1 MWCLLAASLAALFT
15 GASALQGRPAVVHFH
30 DALLSG
36 LDASDALA
44 RLDSME
50 IGVGATPDVVT
61 YSLVAAAC
69 LDEGLKAEADGV
81 LERGAAFSKKRAAYR
96 KPTKRAVVSKAA
108 AGLVHLHEDK
118 DLLAVSK
125 PNGVLSMTEGTT
137 KGVATLPDAVE
148 YAYDVE
154 LSDLG
159 GPLARGVVHRLDRDV
174 SGCMVLAKTRRAHA
188 LLVRDFAARR
198 VEKTYLAV
206 GAVQNGASLTGP
218 TTVDEPIQ
226 KKPAETE
233 IEPLAQTADFALL
246 RCKARTGRKHQ
257 VRKHCAALG
266 FPLVG
271 EVSPPKK
278 RVIESP
284 SRKGIMLHAAC
295 LRVPGVVDVSC
306 PPPDWWHGVPLGL
319 ALDDVL

>member
-1 MWCLLAASLAALFT
+1 MRLLFTLLAAAKTL
-15 GASALQGRPAVVHFH
+15 ALQGRPAVVQFH
-30 DALLSG
+30 EALLAG
-36 LDASDALA
+36 LDARDALA
-44 RLDSME
+44 RLESME
-50 IGVGATPDVVT
+50 NATPDVVT
-61 YSLVAAAC
+61 YSLVAATLLDAG
-69 LDEGLKAEADGV
+69 LDEDADDV
-81 LERGAAFSKKRAAYR
+81 LARGAAFSKKRAAYR

-108 AGLVHLHEDK
+108 AGLTRLHEDASII
-118 DLLAVSK
+118 AVAK

-148 YAYDVE
+148 HAYGVE

-188 LLVRDFAARR
+188 LLVRAFAARR

-206 GAVQNGASLTGP
+206 GVAQDGASLTGP
-218 TTVDEPIQ
+218 TIIDEPIQ
-226 KKPAETE
+226 AKPAATE

-257 VRKHCAALG
+257 VRRHCAALG

-278 RVIESP
+278 RVIENP
-284 SRKGIMLHAAC
+284 SHKGIMLHAAS

-306 PPPDWWHGVPLGL
+306 PPPGWWRDVPVGL

>member
-1 MWCLLAASLAALFT
+1 MRLSFILFTAASAR
-15 GASALQGRPAVVHFH
+15 ALQGRPAVVQFH
-30 DALLSG
+30 DALLAG
-36 LDASDALA
+36 LDARDALA
-44 RLDSME
+44 RLESME
-50 IGVGATPDVVT
+50 NATPDVVT
-61 YSLVAAAC
+61 YSLVAATL
-69 LDEGLKAEADGV
+69 LDAGLDDDADDV
-81 LERGAAFSKKRAAYR
+81 LARGAAFSKKRAAYR

-108 AGLVHLHEDK
+108 ASLERLHEDASVI
-118 DLLAVSK
+118 AVAK
-125 PNGVLSMTEGTT
+125 PNGVLSTEGTT

-148 YAYDVE
+148 HAYGVT

-188 LLVRDFAARR
+188 LLVREFAARR

-206 GAVQNGASLTGP
+206 GVAQDGASLTGP

-226 KKPAETE
+226 NKAAETE

-284 SRKGIMLHAAC
+284 SHKGIMLHAAS
-295 LRVPGVVDVSC
+295 LRVPGVVDVAC
-306 PPPDWWHGVPLGL
+306 PLPEWWRGVPLGL

>member
-1 MWCLLAASLAALFT
+1 MRLSFILLTAASAK
-15 GASALQGRPAVVHFH
+15 ALQGRASIVQFH
-30 DALLSG
+30 DALLAG
-36 LDASDALA
+36 LDARDALA
-44 RLDSME
+44 RLESME
-50 IGVGATPDVVT
+50 NATPDIVT
-61 YSLVAAAC
+61 YSLVAASL
-69 LDEGLKAEADGV
+69 LDAGLDDDADDV
-81 LERGAAFSKKRAAYR
+81 LARGAAFSKKRAAYR
-96 KPTKRAVVSKAA
+96 KPTKRGVVAA
-108 AGLVHLHEDK
+108 AAASLGQPLHEDEQV
-118 DLLAVSK
+118 LAVAK

-148 YAYDVE
+148 HAYGVT

-188 LLVRDFAARR
+188 LLVREFAARR

-206 GAVQNGASLTGP
+206 GVAQDGASLAGP

-226 KKPAETE
+226 NKAAETE
-233 IEPLAQTADFALL
+233 VEPLSQTADFALL

-278 RVIESP
+278 RVIENP
-284 SRKGIMLHAAC
+284 SHKGIMLHAHS
-295 LRVPGVVDVSC
+295 LRVPGVVDVAC
-306 PPPDWWHGVPLGL
+306 PPPEWWHGVPLGL

>member
-1 MWCLLAASLAALFT
+1 
-15 GASALQGRPAVVHFH
+15 
-30 DALLSG
+30 
-36 LDASDALA
+36 
-44 RLDSME
+44 ME
-50 IGVGATPDVVT
+50 TGVGATPDVVT
-61 YSLVAAAC
+61 YSLVAATL
-69 LDEGLKAEADGV
+69 LDAGLEAEADGV

-108 AGLVHLHEDK
+108 AGLTRLHEDASVI
-118 DLLAVSK
+118 AVAK

-148 YAYDVE
+148 HAYGVT

-188 LLVRDFAARR
+188 LLIREFAARR

-206 GAVQNGASLTGP
+206 GAVQDGASLAGP

-226 KKPAETE
+226 GKPAATE
-233 IEPLAQTADFALL
+233 IEPLASNADFSLL

-257 VRKHCAALG
+257 VRRHCAALG
-266 FPLVG
+266 YPLVG

-278 RVIESP
+278 RVIETSH
-284 SRKGIMLHAAC
+284 KGIMLHAAS

-306 PPPDWWHGVPLGL
+306 PPPAWWRDVPLGL
-319 ALDDVL
+319 ALEDVL

>member
-1 MWCLLAASLAALFT
+1 MAAFT
-15 GASALQGRPAVVHFH
+15 SSASALSALKGRPAVVHFH
-30 DALLSG
+30 DALLAG
-36 LDASDALA
+36 QDARDALA
-44 RLDSME
+44 RLESME
-50 IGVGATPDVVT
+50 TGVGATPDVVT

-69 LDEGLKAEADGV
+69 LDEGLEDEADGV

-108 AGLVHLHEDK
+108 AGLTRLHEDASVI
-118 DLLAVSK
+118 AVAK

-148 YAYDVE
+148 HAYGVA

-188 LLVRDFAARR
+188 LLIREFAARR

-206 GAVQNGASLTGP
+206 GAVQNGASLAGP
-218 TTVDEPIQ
+218 TTVDELIQ
-226 KKPAETE
+226 GKAAATE
-233 IEPLAQTADFALL
+233 IEALAQAADFALL

-266 FPLVG
+266 YPLVG

-278 RVIESP
+278 RVIETSH
-284 SRKGIMLHAAC
+284 KGIMLHAC
-295 LRVPGVVDVSC
+295 SLRVAGVLDVSC
-306 PPPDWWHGVPLGL
+306 PPPDWWRDVPVGF

>member
-1 MWCLLAASLAALFT
+1 MRLLLTLLAAAKT
-15 GASALQGRPAVVHFH
+15 IALQGRPAVVQFH
-30 DALLSG
+30 EALLAG
-36 LDASDALA
+36 LDARDALA
-44 RLDSME
+44 RLESME
-50 IGVGATPDVVT
+50 NATPDVVT
-61 YSLVAAAC
+61 YSLVAATL
-69 LDEGLKAEADGV
+69 LDAGLDDDADEV
-81 LERGAAFSKKRAAYR
+81 LARGAAFSKKRAAYR
-96 KPTKRAVVSKAA
+96 KPTKRGVVAA
-108 AGLVHLHEDK
+108 AARELEHLHEDASVI
-118 DLLAVSK
+118 AVAK

-148 YAYDVE
+148 HAYVVE

-174 SGCMVLAKTRRAHA
+174 SGCVVLAKTRRAHA
-188 LLVRDFAARR
+188 LLIREFAARR

-206 GAVQNGASLTGP
+206 GVAQDGARLTGP
-218 TTVDEPIQ
+218 TTVDELIQ
-226 KKPAETE
+226 GKAAATE
-233 IEPLAQTADFALL
+233 IEALAQAADFALL

-284 SRKGIMLHAAC
+284 SKGIMLHAHS

>member
-1 MWCLLAASLAALFT
+1 MWCLPLAVSLAALFT
-15 GASALQGRPAVVHFH
+15 GASALQGRPAVVEFH
-30 DALLSG
+30 NALLNG
-36 LDASDALA
+36 LDATDALA

-50 IGVGATPDVVT
+50 NATPDVVT

-69 LDEGLKAEADGV
+69 LDEGLEAEADGV
-81 LERGAAFSKKRAAYR
+81 LERGATFSKKRAAYR

-108 AGLVHLHEDK
+108 ASLERLHEDASVI
-118 DLLAVSK
+118 AVAK

-188 LLVRDFAARR
+188 LLIREFAARR
-198 VEKTYLAV
+198 VDKTYLAV

-218 TTVDEPIQ
+218 TIVDEPIQ
-226 KKPAETE
+226 GKPAATE
-233 IEPLAQTADFALL
+233 VEPLASNADFALL

-284 SRKGIMLHAAC
+284 SHKGIMLHAHS
-295 LRVPGVVDVSC
+295 LRAKGVVDVSC
-306 PPPDWWHGVPLGL
+306 PPPDWWRGVPLGL
-319 ALDDVL
+319 VLDDVL

>member
-1 MWCLLAASLAALFT
+1 
-15 GASALQGRPAVVHFH
+15 
-30 DALLSG
+30 
-36 LDASDALA
+36 
-44 RLDSME
+44 
-50 IGVGATPDVVT
+50 
-61 YSLVAAAC
+61 
-69 LDEGLKAEADGV
+69 
-81 LERGAAFSKKRAAYR
+81 
-96 KPTKRAVVSKAA
+96 
-108 AGLVHLHEDK
+108 
-118 DLLAVSK
+118 
-125 PNGVLSMTEGTT
+125 
-137 KGVATLPDAVE
+137 
-148 YAYDVE
+148 
-154 LSDLG
+154 
-159 GPLARGVVHRLDRDV
+159 
-174 SGCMVLAKTRRAHA
+174 MVLAKTRRAHA

-284 SRKGIMLHAAC
+284 SRKGIMLHAQT
-295 LRVPGVVDVSC
+295 LRVPGVVDVAC
-306 PPPDWWHGVPLGL
+306 PPPDWWRGVPLGL

>member
-1 MWCLLAASLAALFT
+1 MWLGIIVLTATS
-15 GASALQGRPAVVHFH
+15 GHALQGRPAVVQFH
-30 DALLSG
+30 EALLAG
-36 LDASDALA
+36 LDARDALA
-44 RLDSME
+44 RLESMKN
-50 IGVGATPDVVT
+50 ATPDVVT
-61 YSLVAAAC
+61 YSLVAASLLDAG
-69 LDEGLKAEADGV
+69 LDEDADDV

-96 KPTKRAVVSKAA
+96 KPTKRGVVAA
-108 AGLVHLHEDK
+108 AAASLGQPLHEDEQV
-118 DLLAVSK
+118 LAVSK

-148 YAYDVE
+148 HAYGVE

-188 LLVRDFAARR
+188 LLIREFAARR

-206 GAVQNGASLTGP
+206 GVVQDGASLAGP

-226 KKPAETE
+226 GKPAETE
-233 IEPLAQTADFALL
+233 VEPLAQTADFALF

-284 SRKGIMLHAAC
+284 SHKGVMLHAAS

-306 PPPDWWHGVPLGL
+306 PPPDWWRGVPLGL

>member
-1 MWCLLAASLAALFT
+1 MWLGIILLTAAS
-15 GASALQGRPAVVHFH
+15 GHALQGRPAVVQFH
-30 DALLSG
+30 EALLAG
-36 LDASDALA
+36 LDARDALA
-44 RLDSME
+44 RLESME
-50 IGVGATPDVVT
+50 NATPDVVT
-61 YSLVAAAC
+61 YSLVAATL
-69 LDEGLKAEADGV
+69 LDAGLDDDADDV
-81 LERGAAFSKKRAAYR
+81 LARGAAFSKKRAAYR
-96 KPTKRAVVSKAA
+96 KPTKRGVVAA
-108 AGLVHLHEDK
+108 AAASLERLHEDASVI
-118 DLLAVSK
+118 AVAK

-148 YAYDVE
+148 PAYDVE

-188 LLVRDFAARR
+188 LLIREFAARR

-206 GAVQNGASLTGP
+206 GAAQDGASLTGP
-218 TTVDEPIQ
+218 TIIDEPIQ
-226 KKPAETE
+226 NKAAETE
-233 IEPLAQTADFALL
+233 VEPLSQTADFALL

-278 RVIESP
+278 RVIETSH
-284 SRKGIMLHAAC
+284 KGIMLHAAS
-295 LRVPGVVDVSC
+295 LRVPGVVDVAC
-306 PPPDWWHGVPLGL
+306 PLPEWWHGVPLGL

>member
-1 MWCLLAASLAALFT
+1 MWLGIILLTAAS
-15 GASALQGRPAVVHFH
+15 GHALQGRPAVVQFH
-30 DALLSG
+30 EALLAG
-36 LDASDALA
+36 LDAREALA
-44 RLDSME
+44 RLESME
-50 IGVGATPDVVT
+50 NATPDVVT
-61 YSLVAAAC
+61 YSLVAATLLDAG
-69 LDEGLKAEADGV
+69 LDEDADGV

-96 KPTKRAVVSKAA
+96 KPTKRGVVAA
-108 AGLVHLHEDK
+108 AAASLGQPLHED
-118 DLLAVSK
+118 DHVLAISK

-148 YAYDVE
+148 HAYDVE

-188 LLVRDFAARR
+188 LLIREFAARR

-226 KKPAETE
+226 GKAAATE

-284 SRKGIMLHAAC
+284 SHKGIMLHAAC

-306 PPPDWWHGVPLGL
+306 PPPDWWHAVPLGL

>member
-1 MWCLLAASLAALFT
+1 MWCLLLAAFT
-15 GASALQGRPAVVHFH
+15 SSASALSALKGRPAVVHFH
-30 DALLSG
+30 DTLLAG
-36 LDASDALA
+36 QDARDALA
-44 RLDSME
+44 RLESME
-50 IGVGATPDVVT
+50 TGVGATPDVVT

-69 LDEGLKAEADGV
+69 LDEGLEDEADGV
-81 LERGAAFSKKRAAYR
+81 LERGAAFSKRRAAYR
-96 KPTKRAVVSKAA
+96 KPTKRGVVAA
-108 AGLVHLHEDK
+108 AARELECLHEDPSVI
-118 DLLAVSK
+118 AVAK
-125 PNGVLSMTEGTT
+125 PNSVLSMTEGTT

-148 YAYDVE
+148 HAYDVE

-188 LLVRDFAARR
+188 LLIREFAARR

-206 GAVQNGASLTGP
+206 GVAQDGASLAGP
-218 TTVDEPIQ
+218 TIVDEPIQ

-233 IEPLAQTADFALL
+233 VEPLAQSPDFALL

-284 SRKGIMLHAAC
+284 SKGIMLHAHS

-306 PPPDWWHGVPLGL
+306 PPPEWWHGVPLGL

>member
-1 MWCLLAASLAALFT
+1 MRLLLTLLAAAKT
-15 GASALQGRPAVVHFH
+15 IALQGRPAVVQFH
-30 DALLSG
+30 EALLAG
-36 LDASDALA
+36 LDARDALA
-44 RLDSME
+44 RLESME
-50 IGVGATPDVVT
+50 NATPDVVT
-61 YSLVAAAC
+61 YSLVAASL
-69 LDEGLKAEADGV
+69 LDAGLDDDADDV
-81 LERGAAFSKKRAAYR
+81 LARGAAFSKKRAAYR
-96 KPTKRAVVSKAA
+96 KPTKRGVIAA
-108 AGLVHLHEDK
+108 AAASLGQPLHDDEHV
-118 DLLAVSK
+118 LAVAK

-148 YAYDVE
+148 HAYGVE

-174 SGCMVLAKTRRAHA
+174 SGCVVLAKTRRAHA
-188 LLVRDFAARR
+188 LLIREFAARR

-206 GAVQNGASLTGP
+206 GAVQDGASLAGP
-218 TTVDEPIQ
+218 TIIDEPIQ
-226 KKPAETE
+226 AKPAETE

-271 EVSPPKK
+271 EVSPPRK

-284 SRKGIMLHAAC
+284 SHKGIMLHAYC
-295 LRVPGVVDVSC
+295 LRVPGMVDVSC
-306 PPPDWWHGVPLGL
+306 PPPDWWRAVPLGL

>member
-1 MWCLLAASLAALFT
+1 
-15 GASALQGRPAVVHFH
+15 
-30 DALLSG
+30 
-36 LDASDALA
+36 
-44 RLDSME
+44 
-50 IGVGATPDVVT
+50 
-61 YSLVAAAC
+61 
-69 LDEGLKAEADGV
+69 
-81 LERGAAFSKKRAAYR
+81 
-96 KPTKRAVVSKAA
+96 
-108 AGLVHLHEDK
+108 
-118 DLLAVSK
+118 
-125 PNGVLSMTEGTT
+125 MTEGTT

-148 YAYDVE
+148 HAYGVE

-188 LLVRDFAARR
+188 LLVRAFAARR

-206 GAVQNGASLTGP
+206 GVVQDGASLTGP
-218 TTVDEPIQ
+218 TIIDEPIQ
-226 KKPAETE
+226 GKPAATE
-233 IEPLAQTADFALL
+233 VEPLASNADFALL

-278 RVIESP
+278 RVIETSH
-284 SRKGIMLHAAC
+284 KGIMLHAYC

-306 PPPDWWHGVPLGL
+306 PPPAWWRDVPVGF

>member
-1 MWCLLAASLAALFT
+1 MWCLLLAAFT
-15 GASALQGRPAVVHFH
+15 SSASALSALKGRTAVVHFH
-30 DALLSG
+30 DALLAG
-36 LDASDALA
+36 QDARDALA
-44 RLDSME
+44 RLESME
-50 IGVGATPDVVT
+50 TGVGATPDVVT

-69 LDEGLKAEADGV
+69 LDEGREDEADGV

-108 AGLVHLHEDK
+108 AGLVRLHEDASVI
-118 DLLAVSK
+118 AVAK

-137 KGVATLPDAVE
+137 KGVAMLPDAVE
-148 YAYDVE
+148 HAYGVE

-188 LLVRDFAARR
+188 LLVREFAARR

-206 GAVQNGASLTGP
+206 GVAQDGASLTGP

-226 KKPAETE
+226 GKPAATE
-233 IEPLAQTADFALL
+233 VEPLASNADFALL

-284 SRKGIMLHAAC
+284 KKGIMLHAYC

-306 PPPDWWHGVPLGL
+306 PPPAWWRAVPLGL

>member
-1 MWCLLAASLAALFT
+1 MDQLESMET
-15 GASALQGRPAVVHFH
+15 GA
-30 DALLSG
+30 
-36 LDASDALA
+36 
-44 RLDSME
+44 
-50 IGVGATPDVVT
+50 GATPDVVT

-69 LDEGLKAEADGV
+69 LDEGLQAEADGV
-81 LERGAAFSKKRAAYR
+81 LERGAAFSKKRSAYR
-96 KPTKRAVVSKAA
+96 KPTKRAVVAA
-108 AGLVHLHEDK
+108 AAASLECLHED
-118 DLLAVSK
+118 DSVIAVSK

-148 YAYDVE
+148 HAYGVE

-188 LLVRDFAARR
+188 LLVRAFAARK
-198 VEKTYLAV
+198 VDKTYLAV
-206 GAVQNGASLTGP
+206 GVAQDGASLTGP
-218 TTVDEPIQ
+218 TIIDEPIQ

-233 IEPLAQTADFALL
+233 IAPLAQTDEFALL

-278 RVIESP
+278 RVVESP
-284 SRKGIMLHAAC
+284 SHKGIMLHAAC

-306 PPPDWWHGVPLGL
+306 PPPAWWHGVPLGL

>member
-1 MWCLLAASLAALFT
+1 LAAFT
-15 GASALQGRPAVVHFH
+15 SSASALSALKGRAAVVHFH
-30 DALLSG
+30 DALLAG
-36 LDASDALA
+36 LDARDALA
-44 RLDSME
+44 RLESME
-50 IGVGATPDVVT
+50 NATPDVVT
-61 YSLVAAAC
+61 YSLVAATLLDAG
-69 LDEGLKAEADGV
+69 LDEDADDV

-108 AGLVHLHEDK
+108 AGLVRLHEAK
-118 DLLAVSK
+118 DVLAVSK

-148 YAYDVE
+148 HAYGVG

-174 SGCMVLAKTRRAHA
+174 SGCMVLAKTRRKHA

-206 GAVQNGASLTGP
+206 GVAQDGASLTGP
-218 TTVDEPIQ
+218 TIVDEPIQ
-226 KKPAETE
+226 AKPAETE
-233 IEPLAQTADFALL
+233 VEPLASNADFALL

-284 SRKGIMLHAAC
+284 SHKGIMLHAHS

-319 ALDDVL
+319 VLDDVL

>member
-1 MWCLLAASLAALFT
+1 MRLLLTLLAAAKT
-15 GASALQGRPAVVHFH
+15 IALQGRPAVVQFH
-30 DALLSG
+30 EALLAG
-36 LDASDALA
+36 LDARDALA
-44 RLDSME
+44 RLESME
-50 IGVGATPDVVT
+50 NATPDIVT
-61 YSLVAAAC
+61 YSLVAASL
-69 LDEGLKAEADGV
+69 LDAGLDDDADDV
-81 LERGAAFSKKRAAYR
+81 LARGAAFSKKRAAYR
-96 KPTKRAVVSKAA
+96 KPTKRAVVAA
-108 AGLVHLHEDK
+108 AAASLGKPLHEDEHV
-118 DLLAVSK
+118 LAVAK

-148 YAYDVE
+148 HAYGVE

-174 SGCMVLAKTRRAHA
+174 SGCVVLAKTRRAHA
-188 LLVRDFAARR
+188 LLIREFAARR

-206 GAVQNGASLTGP
+206 GAVQDGASLTGP

-226 KKPAETE
+226 GKPAATE
-233 IEPLAQTADFALL
+233 IEALAQAADFALL

-278 RVIESP
+278 RVIETSH
-284 SRKGIMLHAAC
+284 KGIMLHAYS
-295 LRVPGVVDVSC
+295 LRVEGMVDVSC
-306 PPPDWWHGVPLGL
+306 PPPDWWRGVPLVL

>member
-1 MWCLLAASLAALFT
+1 MWCPSLAVSLAALFT

-30 DALLSG
+30 DALLAG
-36 LDASDALA
+36 QDARDALA

-50 IGVGATPDVVT
+50 TGVGATPDVVT
-61 YSLVAAAC
+61 YSLVAATL
-69 LDEGLKAEADGV
+69 LDAGLEAEADGV

-108 AGLVHLHEDK
+108 AGLTRLHEDASVI
-118 DLLAVSK
+118 AVAK

-148 YAYDVE
+148 HAYGVT

-188 LLVRDFAARR
+188 LLVREFAARR

-206 GAVQNGASLTGP
+206 GAAQDGASLTGP
-218 TTVDEPIQ
+218 TIVDEPIQ
-226 KKPAETE
+226 NKPAETE
-233 IEPLAQTADFALL
+233 VEPLASNADFALL
-246 RCKARTGRKHQ
+246 RCKAKTGRPCP
-257 VRKHCAALG
+257 VSIG
-266 FPLVG
+266 PLVRHRRDS
-271 EVSPPKK
+271 SP
-278 RVIESP
+278 
-284 SRKGIMLHAAC
+284 A
-295 LRVPGVVDVSC
+295 
-306 PPPDWWHGVPLGL
+306 
-319 ALDDVL
+319 

>member
-1 MWCLLAASLAALFT
+1 
-15 GASALQGRPAVVHFH
+15 VEFH
-30 DALLSG
+30 NALLNG
-36 LDASDALA
+36 LDATDALA
-44 RLDSME
+44 RLESME
-50 IGVGATPDVVT
+50 NATPDVVT
-61 YSLVAAAC
+61 YSLVAATLLDAG
-69 LDEGLKAEADGV
+69 LDEDADDV
-81 LERGAAFSKKRAAYR
+81 LARGAAFSKKRAAYR

-108 AGLVHLHEDK
+108 AGLTRLHED
-118 DLLAVSK
+118 DHAIAVSK

-148 YAYDVE
+148 HAYGVA

-188 LLVRDFAARR
+188 LLVRDFAARK

-206 GAVQNGASLTGP
+206 GVVQDGASLTGP
-218 TTVDEPIQ
+218 IIIDEPIQ
-226 KKPAETE
+226 NKPAETE
-233 IEPLAQTADFALL
+233 IEALAQTADFALL

-284 SRKGIMLHAAC
+284 SHKGIMLHAAS

-306 PPPDWWHGVPLGL
+306 PPPAWWRAVPLGL

>member
-1 MWCLLAASLAALFT
+1 M
-15 GASALQGRPAVVHFH
+15 
-30 DALLSG
+30 
-36 LDASDALA
+36 
-44 RLDSME
+44 
-50 IGVGATPDVVT
+50 
-61 YSLVAAAC
+61 
-69 LDEGLKAEADGV
+69 
-81 LERGAAFSKKRAAYR
+81 
-96 KPTKRAVVSKAA
+96 
-108 AGLVHLHEDK
+108 
-118 DLLAVSK
+118 LAVAK

-188 LLVRDFAARR
+188 LLVREFAARR

-206 GAVQNGASLTGP
+206 GAAQDGAGLTGP

-226 KKPAETE
+226 NKPAQTE
-233 IEPLAQTADFALL
+233 VEPLAQTADFALL

-278 RVIESP
+278 RVIETSH
-284 SRKGIMLHAAC
+284 KGIMLHAYC

-306 PPPDWWHGVPLGL
+306 PPPAWWRDVPVGF

>member
-1 MWCLLAASLAALFT
+1 MAVSLAALFT
-15 GASALQGRPAVVHFH
+15 GASALQGRPAVVEFH
-30 DALLSG
+30 NALLSG

-44 RLDSME
+44 RLDSM
-50 IGVGATPDVVT
+50 GNATPDVVT

-69 LDEGLKAEADGV
+69 LDEGLEAADGV

-96 KPTKRAVVSKAA
+96 KPTKRGVVAA
-108 AGLVHLHEDK
+108 AAASLGQPLYED
-118 DLLAVSK
+118 DQLIAVAK

-137 KGVATLPDAVE
+137 KGVATLPDAIE
-148 YAYDVE
+148 HAYGVT

-188 LLVRDFAARR
+188 LLVRAFAARR

-206 GAVQNGASLTGP
+206 GVVQDGASLTGP
-218 TTVDEPIQ
+218 IIIDEPIQ
-226 KKPAETE
+226 AKPAETQV
-233 IEPLAQTADFALL
+233 EPLASNADFALL

-284 SRKGIMLHAAC
+284 SHKGIMLHAAS
-295 LRVPGVVDVSC
+295 LRVPGVVDVAC
-306 PPPDWWHGVPLGL
+306 PPPTWWHGVPLGL

>member
-1 MWCLLAASLAALFT
+1 MWLLFTLLAATKTL
-15 GASALQGRPAVVHFH
+15 ALQGRPAVVQFH
-30 DALLSG
+30 DALLAG
-36 LDASDALA
+36 LDASEALA
-44 RLDSME
+44 RLESME
-50 IGVGATPDVVT
+50 NATPDVVT
-61 YSLVAAAC
+61 YSLVAATL
-69 LDEGLKAEADGV
+69 LDAGLDDDADDV
-81 LERGAAFSKKRAAYR
+81 LARGAAFSKKRSAYR

-108 AGLVHLHEDK
+108 AGLECLHEDASVI
-118 DLLAVSK
+118 AVSK

-148 YAYDVE
+148 HAYDVE

-188 LLVRDFAARR
+188 LLIREFAARR

-206 GAVQNGASLTGP
+206 GAVQTGASLAGP

-226 KKPAETE
+226 AKPAETE
-233 IEPLAQTADFALL
+233 VEPLASNAEFALL

-284 SRKGIMLHAAC
+284 SHKGIMLHAAS

-306 PPPDWWHGVPLGL
+306 PPPGWWHEVPLGL